1 MAKTRKSYT
10 KIKNFTEKDQVRVKY
25 SYIGKD
31 KKLMLS
37 VYIGEDVYN
46 ELTNGQTFKRLK
58 VEYIPNDMVIITP
71 TNNEKEGIVHRYNG
85 KGLFKTTCVRL
96 SLSSYKKLKIRKKD
110 FNNRVVSYLFASRSD
125 GKCLNVDL
133 IGNKRKSK
141 FIHDNAIREIINFD
155 NIVPQDYVSNSKIKP
170 LEISALTEDKDD
182 THMFVSHHFLND
194 VRSTIENRLLNMEER
209 CEKRILEFED
219 YFIKKLDRLD
229 DKIMNNFKI
238 CKLEEDVEFLRN
250 AVEINVSATQP
261 KELDIDSFKKLIDK
275 ENNELSIKINKLEK
289 QIVDTKQNDIST
301 SLREINYYKGS
312 GLIPPLPT
320 SKSNSENTL
329 DIDTLKQ
336 LFDNIT
342 AGMNFRLSKIEQAIG
357 ELDIK
362 NRDIKSKL
370 TVILS
375 LLSDKKSHE
384 HKSLFEKIFGK
395 D

>member
-1 MAKTRKSYT
+1 MSNNIPKIYS

-71 TNNEKEGIVHRYNG
+71 TNEEKKGIVHRYNG

-96 SLSSYKKLKIRKKD
+96 SLSSYKKLKISKKD
-110 FNNRVVSYLFASRSD
+110 FNNRVVGYLFASRSD

-141 FIHDNAIREIINFD
+141 FIHDNAIREIINLD

-170 LEISALTEDKDD
+170 LEISAPKEVTSDHFLNEVFNDVIDYKP
-182 THMFVSHHFLND
+182 MFVTHHFLND
-194 VRSTIENRLLNMEER
+194 VRDAIESRLLGIEER
-209 CEKRILEFED
+209 FEKRIQNLEYLEQR
-219 YFIKKLDRLD
+219 ITEVE
-229 DKIMNNFKI
+229 DKI
-238 CKLEEDVEFLRN
+238 E
-250 AVEINVSATQP
+250 
-261 KELDIDSFKKLIDK
+261 ELDSLLTSIEGHHDDRIGTLEK
-275 ENNELSIKINKLEK
+275 ENS
-289 QIVDTKQNDIST
+289 
-301 SLREINYYKGS
+301 
-312 GLIPPLPT
+312 
-320 SKSNSENTL
+320 L
-329 DIDTLKQ
+329 DIDTFKQ
-336 LFDNIT
+336 LIGKSSDE
-342 AGMNFRLSKIEQAIG
+342 MKIRFSNLEKTIL
-357 ELDIK
+357 ELETK
-362 NRDIKSKL
+362 NVDIKSR
-370 TVILS
+370 LS
-375 LLSDKKSHE
+375 IIINLLSDKKSHE

>member
-1 MAKTRKSYT
+1 MCGGTPRKSYT

-71 TNNEKEGIVHRYNG
+71 TNEEKEGIVHRYNG

-96 SLSSYKKLKIRKKD
+96 SLSSYKKLKISKKD
-110 FNNRVVSYLFASRSD
+110 FNNRVVGYLFASRSD

-133 IGNKRKSK
+133 IGDKRKSK
-141 FIHDNAIREIINFD
+141 FIHDNAIREIINLD

-170 LEISALTEDKDD
+170 LEISAPKEDIDD
-182 THMFVSHHFLND
+182 THMFVTHHFLND
-194 VRSTIENRLLNMEER
+194 VRDAIEIKLLDMEER
-209 CEKRILEFED
+209 CEKRIMEFED

-238 CKLEEDVEFLRN
+238 CKLEEDVKFLSN
-250 AVEINVSATQP
+250 AVEINVDATSA
-261 KELDIDSFKKLIDK
+261 KKLDIATID
-275 ENNELSIKINKLEK
+275 NRFSRLEK
-289 QIVDTKQNDIST
+289 EVVEVLNKNV
-301 SLREINYYKGS
+301 EI
-312 GLIPPLPT
+312 
-320 SKSNSENTL
+320 
-329 DIDTLKQ
+329 LKDV
-336 LFDNIT
+336 LNEI
-342 AGMNFRLSKIEQAIG
+342 
-357 ELDIK
+357 
-362 NRDIKSKL
+362 
-370 TVILS
+370 
-375 LLSDKKSHE
+375 KKSHVN
-384 HKSLFEKIFGK
+384 KSLMERIFGK